1 VEFSALVWQEM
12 SMWKTK
18 ESIHGAMPSMLDGI
32 TSLPTSKRVFG
43 NYFSCVECQRRINPD
58 SVMGSALRV
67 SNPNTWAATV
77 QEVHLLHDELNGLAV
92 KSVGLAARIG
102 EILVHVKG
110 AVKHGEWLPWLDEFA
125 PFSRSSAERYIWIF
139 ENKSKFV
146 RLTNLSEAYQ
156 LKLQSNGDGEHKPQ
170 QLHESN
176 FYFHSI
182 KLTQRLMGD
191 INHEIKDHPLE
202 TWQGDKIQSLAAALE
217 PAALLYDKLKS
228 MLE

>member
-1 VEFSALVWQEM
+1 
-12 SMWKTK
+12 
-18 ESIHGAMPSMLDGI
+18 
-32 TSLPTSKRVFG
+32 
-43 NYFSCVECQRRINPD
+43 
-58 SVMGSALRV
+58 MGSDLRV
-67 SNPNTWAATV
+67 SNPNQWTETV
-77 QEVHLLHDELNGLAV
+77 RDLHFLNTELNGLAI

-110 AVKHGEWLPWLDEFA
+110 AVKHGEWLPWLEEFA
-125 PFSRSSAERYIWIF
+125 PFSRQSADNYIWIF
-139 ENKSKFV
+139 ENKDKLLNV
-146 RLTNLSEAYQ
+146 GNLSEAYR

-191 INHEIKDHPLE
+191 INHELKDHPIE
-202 TWQGDKIQSLAAALE
+202 TWQSDKIQSLAAALE

>member
-1 VEFSALVWQEM
+1 
-12 SMWKTK
+12 
-18 ESIHGAMPSMLDGI
+18 
-32 TSLPTSKRVFG
+32 
-43 NYFSCVECQRRINPD
+43 
-58 SVMGSALRV
+58 MGSDLQV
-67 SNPNTWAATV
+67 SNPNTWTETV
-77 QEVHLLHDELNGLAV
+77 RDLHFLNTELNGLAV

-110 AVKHGEWLPWLDEFA
+110 AVKHGEWLPWLSEFA
-125 PFSRSSAERYIWIF
+125 PFSRQSADNYIWIF
-139 ENKSKFV
+139 ENKDKLLNV
-146 RLTNLSEAYQ
+146 GNLSEAYR
-156 LKLQSNGDGEHKPQ
+156 LKMQSNGAGEHKPQ

-191 INHEIKDHPLE
+191 INHELKDHPLE

>member
-1 VEFSALVWQEM
+1 
-12 SMWKTK
+12 
-18 ESIHGAMPSMLDGI
+18 
-32 TSLPTSKRVFG
+32 
-43 NYFSCVECQRRINPD
+43 
-58 SVMGSALRV
+58 MGSALRV
-67 SNPNTWAATV
+67 SNPNQWEATV
-77 QEVHLLHDELNGLAV
+77 QSIHELHSSLNGLAQKTIAV
-92 KSVGLAARIG
+92 AAAIG
-102 EILVHVKG
+102 EILIHVKG
-110 AVKHGEWLPWLDEFA
+110 AVKHGEWLPWIDSFA
-125 PFSRSSAERYIWIF
+125 PFSRRTAENYIYIF
-139 ENKSKFV
+139 ENKDKFANV
-146 RLTNLSEAYQ
+146 ANLSEAYQ

-191 INHEIKDHPLE
+191 INHELKDHPLE

>member
-1 VEFSALVWQEM
+1 
-12 SMWKTK
+12 
-18 ESIHGAMPSMLDGI
+18 
-32 TSLPTSKRVFG
+32 
-43 NYFSCVECQRRINPD
+43 
-58 SVMGSALRV
+58 MGSDLRV
-67 SNPNTWAATV
+67 SSPNTWAATV
-77 QEVHLLHDELNGLAV
+77 QEIHSLNSELNGLAV

-110 AVKHGEWLPWLDEFA
+110 AVKHGEWLPWLEEFA
-125 PFSRSSAERYIWIF
+125 PFSRQSADNYIWIF
-139 ENKSKFV
+139 ENRDKLLNV
-146 RLTNLSEAYQ
+146 GNLSEAYR
-156 LKLQSNGDGEHKPQ
+156 LKLQSNGDGDHKPQ

-191 INHEIKDHPLE
+191 INHELKDHPLE